1 MGKIIQREWTSVGPI
16 GRVVRHVAYG
26 YTLAVNGKRE
36 RKFSSAWISEED
48 ALKALSER
56 QQQIRA
62 GETDR
67 SVNVTLGAVVERYLK
82 FKADHGKRSLSE
94 DQRILEKQILPAF
107 GAGLLLRQLSAEKI
121 AFYEEQRIQAVSA
134 WTVRNELTVLRH
146 LLRLAHRKWTYLDRV
161 PDIELP
167 KAPRGRTRFLDQAE
181 IHRLFEACTH
191 SKNAH
196 LPAIVM
202 LAIHTGMRKSE
213 IMGLKWER
221 ISLDKDLG
229 FNARVTLY
237 DTKNGEPRGVPLNTD
252 AIAALAALEPDTDK
266 RSGSVFKR
274 ANGEDWGQI
283 RTAFEKAV
291 ERAGLLNF
299 RFHDLRHTAASH
311 LAMRGRP
318 LKEIQEVLGHK
329 SFSMTLRYAHLSPMH
344 LRTAVESLN
353 GLTPKAEQL
362 DQWAHKMSQNTKR
375 SSDQEVAAS

>member
-1 MGKIIQREWTSVGPI
+1 MAKIIQREWTSTGPM
-16 GRVVRHVAYG
+16 GKKVKHVAFG
-26 YTLAVNGKRE
+26 YTLTVNGKRE
-36 RKFSSAWISEED
+36 RKVSSAWTYKED

-62 GETDR
+62 GETVR
-67 SVNVTLGAVVERYLK
+67 SISVTLGAVVERYLK
-82 FKADHGKRSLSE
+82 FKADHGKRSLHE
-94 DQRILEKQILPAF
+94 DKRILEKQILPAF
-107 GAGLLLRQLSAEKI
+107 GSGLLLRQLSAERI
-121 AFYEEQRIQAVSA
+121 AEYEEQRIQAVSA

-146 LLRLAHRKWTYLDRV
+146 LLRLAHRKWNYLDRV

-167 KAPRGRTRFLDQAE
+167 KAPRGRTRFLDQGE

-191 SKNAH
+191 SKNKH

-252 AIAALAALEPDTDK
+252 AIAALTALEPNPDRRT
-266 RSGSVFKR
+266 GSVFKR

-291 ERAGLLNF
+291 ERAGLPDF

-318 LKEIQEVLGHK
+318 MKEIQEVLGHK
-329 SFSMTLRYAHLSPMH
+329 SFSMTLRYAHLSPTH
-344 LRTAVESLN
+344 LRTAVESLS
-353 GLTPKAEQL
+353 GLTPDAVQL
-362 DQWAHKMSQNTKR
+362 DQWTHKRAHSVESGTER
-375 SSDQEVAAS
+375 EVLAP